1 MVSRRTV
8 IASAVGVSAV
18 TALAA
23 CAPQVA
29 TQTQS
34 SSSPTPSSASPTPEA
49 TSAAGIEVCKTSDI
63 PVGSGK
69 RFDVE
74 GVPILITQPAKDVF
88 RGFSAVCTHAGFVMS
103 TVANSEIKCE
113 NHGAVYNADNGS
125 VIKGPAPR
133 ALGNETPKVKIAI
146 EVQGESVLVKLI
158 EK

>member
-8 IASAVGVSAV
+8 IASAVGVSTVA
-18 TALAA
+18 ALAA

-34 SSSPTPSSASPTPEA
+34 STSPTPTPEA
-49 TSAAGIEVCKTSDI
+49 SSVAGVEVCKTTDI

-74 GVPILITQPAKDVF
+74 GVPILITQPTKGVF

-103 TVANSEIKCE
+103 TVANSEITCE

>member
-1 MVSRRTV
+1 V
-8 IASAVGVSAV
+8 
-18 TALAA
+18 
-23 CAPQVA
+23 
-29 TQTQS
+29 
-34 SSSPTPSSASPTPEA
+34 
-49 TSAAGIEVCKTSDI
+49 EVCRTTDI

-74 GVPILITQPAKDVF
+74 GVPILITQPTKGVF

-103 TVANSEIKCE
+103 TVANSEITCE